1 MRIGIIGGS
10 GLYEMEG
17 LGITEEILL
26 RTPYGA
32 PSAPY
37 ALGSL
42 EGREVVFLPRHGA
55 RHQIPP
61 HSINYRANIW
71 GLRELGV
78 ERIISI
84 SAVGGI
90 NRAVEPGSLVLLD
103 QIIDMTFGARASTFY
118 NAEGVIHVDFTEPYC
133 PEMRAVAREAAS
145 SLGTNVRERGTYV
158 CVNGPRLETA
168 AEIAFFAQIGGDV
181 VGMTA
186 MPEASLSREVAL
198 CMVGIVVVTNP
209 AAGVA
214 KGKLTTVEVIEA
226 MKRSMAQMRP
236 LVRRMIID
244 LPTVRRCP
252 CKDALSDAGV

>member
-17 LGITEEILL
+17 LAVTEEILV
-26 RTPYGA
+26 RTPYGD

-42 EGREVVFLPRHGA
+42 DGREVVFLPRHGA

-61 HSINYRANIW
+61 HNINYRANIW
-71 GLRELGV
+71 GFRELGAK
-78 ERIISI
+78 RIISI

-90 NRAVEPGSLVLLD
+90 NPDVEPGSLVFLD
-103 QIIDMTFGARASTFY
+103 QIIDMTFGARVSTFY
-118 NAEGVIHVDFTEPYC
+118 NAGKVIHVDLTEPYC
-133 PEMRAVAREAAS
+133 PEMRAAAREAALS
-145 SLGTNVRERGTYV
+145 VGTGVRERGTYV

-168 AEIAFFAQIGGDV
+168 AEIAFFSQIGGDV

-186 MPEASLSREVAL
+186 MPEASLSRELAL
-198 CMVGIVVVTNP
+198 CLVGIVVVTNP

-214 KGKLTTVEVIEA
+214 KGKLMTAEVIEA
-226 MKRSMAQMRP
+226 MNRSMAQVRP
-236 LVRRMIID
+236 LVRRMIVD
-244 LPTVRRCP
+244 LPAVRSCP